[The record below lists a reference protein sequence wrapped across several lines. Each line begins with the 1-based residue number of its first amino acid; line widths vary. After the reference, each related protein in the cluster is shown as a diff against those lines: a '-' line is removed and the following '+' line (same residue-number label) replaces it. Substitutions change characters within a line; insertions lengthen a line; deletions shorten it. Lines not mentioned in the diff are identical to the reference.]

1 MFVSI
6 MAFFAKISDPVVG
19 GTYMTLLNTVV
30 NLGGNWPAT
39 LALWFVDPL
48 TWKECVGAVNISD
61 NACKNAAEQEVPHT
75 KNTSNNLLIDL
86 LLDL

>member
-48 TWKECVGAVNISD
+48 TWKECVGAENVGD
-61 NACKNAAEQEVPHT
+61 NACRNASEQEVRQIEAF
-75 KNTSNNLLIDL
+75 S
-86 LLDL
+86 

>member
-48 TWKECVGAVNISD
+48 TWKECVGGENVADGNVCRD
-61 NACKNAAEQEVPHT
+61 AAEQEVG
-75 KNTSNNLLIDL
+75 KAALAICSGL
-86 LLDL
+86 